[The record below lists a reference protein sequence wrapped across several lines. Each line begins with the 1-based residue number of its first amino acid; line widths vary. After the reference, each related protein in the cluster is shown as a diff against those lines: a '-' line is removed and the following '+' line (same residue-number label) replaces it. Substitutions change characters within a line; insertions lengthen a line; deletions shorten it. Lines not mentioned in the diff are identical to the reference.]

1 MIKTA
6 VCLINYNA
14 YSDTLACVESL
25 CKESCHI
32 VVVDNGSSNDS
43 VEQLQRAWNDEVCV
57 WTTDDERTFNQ
68 VATSAHCRVHLIL
81 SKKNGGFA
89 YGNNLLLRFVRQHLD
104 CPYVL
109 WLNNDT
115 EVPEGFIGTLEQAA
129 LKHGDSSVAI
139 AAEERNFYTGQRRH
153 SGVHYLNLPTGLAFP
168 FPLWPSH
175 RYICG
180 ACLFTS
186 VTAPEWDESY
196 FLYYEDADYAF
207 RLKQSGFQIVST
219 AETYYLHKQGVSTG
233 QHRETVLKSMW
244 HFYRLHY
251 PRLRPLVRMIRAI
264 QYLLCGNK
272 TALSALNNS
281 YESAR

>member
-1 MIKTA
+1 MRTA

-14 YSDTLACVESL
+14 FTDTIACVESL
-25 CKESCHI
+25 RNEPCHI
-32 VVVDNGSSNDS
+32 VVVDNGSTNDS
-43 VEQLQRAWNDEVCV
+43 VAQMQQAWQGEVNV
-57 WTTDDERTFNQ
+57 WTTDEAHTFQQ
-68 VATSAHCRVHLIL
+68 VARVESPRVHLIL

-89 YGNNLLLRFVRQHLD
+89 YGNNVLLRFVKQQIA
-104 CPYVL
+104 CTYVL

-115 EVPEGFIGTLEQAA
+115 EVPSGFINTLEQTASQQGTAQVA
-129 LKHGDSSVAI
+129 L
-139 AAEERNFYTGQRRH
+139 AAEERNFYTGKRRH
-153 SGVHYLNLPTGLAFP
+153 SGIHHLNLPTGLAFS

-186 VTAPEWDESY
+186 VDAPEWDESY

-207 RLKQSGFQIVST
+207 RLQQNGYQMKATSDT
-219 AETYYLHKQGVSTG
+219 HYLHKQGVSTG
-233 QHRETVLKSMW
+233 QHRETVLRSMW
-244 HFYRLHY
+244 HFYTLHY
-251 PRLRPLVRMIRAI
+251 PRLRPWVRAIRAI
-264 QYLLCGNK
+264 QYLLSGNK